1 MRTLFLFL
9 LAVVGMVAVGQCDPC
24 ERNLTIAAPSEF
36 TIAAPS
42 EFTIAAPPELP
53 FAKPT
58 VDERVELLAIVFRLA
73 GAKEF
78 ACKRFTKYDDAINAH
93 FAEFKDHE
101 VIQLAKELNKGTG
114 LGEINISNDRVPA
127 FAVACKITDGRVIL
141 TEENAIALE
150 KYYRDLSW
158 PCWPKATSLKFAQL
172 LDDFYVKSRFHEFFV
187 SQKDLYDRFE
197 ERFFD
202 LYRFFNIGWFDTF
215 YGTSPGERF
224 QVYLLVTGEDGGYGT
239 MLPRND
245 GTKDYCAIIGVHPTY
260 VNDDGEPLYTE
271 NSVWSLMLFYNLF
284 AFADPLVEKYYPLFK
299 KASERLLPHTAERI
313 QQSVNDVLTPKR
325 VLQYYLT
332 YATLAEYSKVHGH
345 DDALANLTEIEKGG
359 FVWFDKMREAVKR
372 YTNDRDSYPTFDAF
386 MPHLAEVQN
395 AVVTDEFLRNLRRAK
410 AKQ

>member
-9 LAVVGMVAVGQCDPC
+9 FAIVGMVAVGQCDPC
-24 ERNLTIAAPSEF
+24 ERNLAIAAPS
-36 TIAAPS
+36 
-42 EFTIAAPPELP
+42 ELP

-101 VIQLAKELNKGTG
+101 VIQSAKELNKGTG
-114 LGEINISNDRVPA
+114 LWEINISNDRVPA

-150 KYYRDLSW
+150 KHYRDLGW
-158 PCWPKATSLKFAQL
+158 PCWPQAASLKFAQL

-202 LYRFFNIGWFDTF
+202 LCRFFNIGWFDTF

-271 NSVWSLMLFYNLF
+271 NSVLVFMLTYNLL
-284 AFADPLVEKYYPLFK
+284 AFADPLVEKHYPLFK
-299 KASERLLPHTAERI
+299 KASERLFPHTVERM
-313 QQSVNDVLTPKR
+313 QQNVGDVLTPKR

-332 YATLAEYSKVHGH
+332 YAALAEYSKAHGG
-345 DDALANLTEIEKGG
+345 DPLSGMKKSG

-372 YTNDRDSYPTFDAF
+372 YTNDRDTYPTFDAF

>member
-1 MRTLFLFL
+1 MRTLFLSLF
-9 LAVVGMVAVGQCDPC
+9 AVVGMVAVGQCDPC
-24 ERNLTIAAPSEF
+24 ERNLTIAAPSE
-36 TIAAPS
+36 
-42 EFTIAAPPELP
+42 LP

-73 GAKEF
+73 GVKEF

-114 LGEINISNDRVPA
+114 LWGINISNDRVPA

-150 KYYRDLSW
+150 KHYRDLGW
-158 PCWPKATSLKFAQL
+158 PCWPQATSLKFAQL

-187 SQKDLYDRFE
+187 SQKDLYGRFE

-202 LYRFFNIGWFDTF
+202 LCRFFNIGWFDTF

-245 GTKDYCAIIGVHPTY
+245 GTKDYYAIVGVHPTY

-271 NSVWSLMLFYNLF
+271 DSMYSFMVLYNFL
-284 AFADPLVEKYYPLFK
+284 AFADPLVEKHYPLFE
-299 KASERLLPHTAERI
+299 KASKRLLPFVAEKVTRATSSHASSKSI
-313 QQSVNDVLTPKR
+313 LHW
-325 VLQYYLT
+325 YIA
-332 YATLAEYSKVHGH
+332 YAALAEYSKAHGGAPLSGME
-345 DDALANLTEIEKGG
+345 DGG
-359 FVWFDKMREAVKR
+359 FVWFDKMREAVER
-372 YTNDRDSYPTFDAF
+372 YTSDRVRYPTFDAF

>member
-9 LAVVGMVAVGQCDPC
+9 FAIVGMVAVGQCDPC
-24 ERNLTIAAPSEF
+24 ERNLAIAAPS
-36 TIAAPS
+36 
-42 EFTIAAPPELP
+42 ELP

-101 VIQLAKELNKGTG
+101 VIQSAKELNKGTG
-114 LGEINISNDRVPA
+114 LWEINISNDRVPA

-150 KYYRDLSW
+150 KHYRDLGW
-158 PCWPKATSLKFAQL
+158 PCWPQAASLKFAQL

-202 LYRFFNIGWFDTF
+202 LCRFFNIGWFDTF

-245 GTKDYCAIIGVHPTY
+245 GTKDYCAIVGVHPTY

-271 NSVWSLMLFYNLF
+271 NSVLVFMLTYNLL
-284 AFADPLVEKYYPLFK
+284 AFADPLVEKHYPLFK
-299 KASERLLPHTAERI
+299 KASERLFPHTVERM
-313 QQSVNDVLTPKR
+313 QQNVGDVLTPKR

-332 YATLAEYSKVHGH
+332 YAALAEYSKAHGG
-345 DDALANLTEIEKGG
+345 DPLSGMKKSG

-372 YTNDRDSYPTFDAF
+372 YTNDRDTYPTFDAF